1 MRIPVYGEI
10 HDKAKIVE
18 IGYINPLLSS
28 YWEHKMKIT
37 EF

>member
-10 HDKAKIVE
+10 HDKAKKVE

-28 YWEHKMKIT
+28 NWEHKMEIS